1 MSITNITRTMRDN
14 RPTAEVVMRLLQL
27 SDSAL
32 PIGTFS
38 FSNTLESA
46 VEWGVVGDR
55 ESLQEYCTE
64 LLRVVALT
72 DGVAALHALKAC
84 NRARYDDILR
94 ADKLLFCSKAS
105 DEARL
110 MTQRMGRKL
119 AELGVALVTS
129 ENSPTEEYKAS
140 ATILRWHDDIRSG
153 KAAGCCAVSQGIIAS
168 TFGIGEE
175 ALFASLCYSAAM
187 MILSAALRSMRVTH
201 IVTQQIIGEICHLAE
216 PLLAEARG
224 LNVEDMQS
232 FALEY
237 DIMASLHEKG
247 DKRLFMN

>member
-84 NRARYDDILR
+84 NRAHYDDILR

-119 AELGVALVTS
+119 AELGVALVIS
-129 ENSPTEEYKAS
+129 ENNPTEEHKAS

-201 IVTQQIIGEICHLAE
+201 IVTQQIIGKMCHLAE

>member
-1 MSITNITRTMRDN
+1 LAERSITNTTGTMRDN
-14 RPTAEVVMRLLQL
+14 RPTAAVVMRLLQL

-55 ESLQEYCTE
+55 ESLKEYCTE
-64 LLRVVALT
+64 VLRVAALS

-84 NRARYDDILR
+84 DKGRYDDILR

-105 DEARL
+105 GEARL

-119 AELGVALVTS
+119 AELGVALS
-129 ENSPTEEYKAS
+129 SD
-140 ATILRWHDDIRSG
+140 ATLLRWHDDIRRG
-153 KAAGCCAVSQGIIAS
+153 EVAGCCAVSQGIIAS
-168 TFGIGEE
+168 VFGIGEE
-175 ALFASLCYSAAM
+175 ELFASLCYSAVM

-201 IVTQQIIGEICHLAE
+201 IATQQIIGELCGLTE
-216 PLLAEARG
+216 PLLAEARA
-224 LNVEDMQS
+224 LTIEDMQS
-232 FALEY
+232 FAPQY